1 MKQIRWSEH
10 AVENL
15 GEREIDRSE
24 ADLTIQ
30 KPEVIVPGPPAREVY
45 MRRYFDRVLQQEMLM
60 RMVLEQTES
69 ENVVVTVYKTSQI
82 ARYLKG
88 IQR

>member
-1 MKQIRWSEH
+1 MKPIRWAEH

-15 GEREIDRSE
+15 AEREIDRSE
-24 ADLTIQ
+24 ADLTLQ
-30 KPEVIVPGPPAREVY
+30 KPEVIVPDPPAREAY

-69 ENVVVTVYKTSQI
+69 ENVVVTVYKTSRI

-88 IQR
+88 LKR

>member
-1 MKQIRWSEH
+1 MNPIRWAEH

-15 GEREIDRSE
+15 AEREIDRSDVE
-24 ADLTIQ
+24 ATLHE
-30 KPEVIVPGPPAREVY
+30 PELVVPDAPVREVY

-60 RMVLEQTES
+60 RVVVEQTES
-69 ENVVVTVYKTSQI
+69 ETVVVTVYKTSQI

-88 IQR
+88 IPR

>member
-1 MKQIRWSEH
+1 MKPIRWAEH

-24 ADLTIQ
+24 VDLTLQ
-30 KPEVIVPGPPAREVY
+30 NPEVLVPDPPAREVY
-45 MRRYFDRVLQQEMLM
+45 MRRYFDQVLQQEMLM
-60 RMVLEQTES
+60 CLVVEQTES
-69 ENVVVTVYKTSQI
+69 ESVVVTVYKSFQI

-88 IQR
+88 IQL

>member
-1 MKQIRWSEH
+1 MNQVRWSEH

-24 ADLTIQ
+24 VELTLRN
-30 KPEVIVPGPPAREVY
+30 PEDIVPDPPAREVY
-45 MRRYFDRVLQQEMLM
+45 MRRYFDRVLQQEMPM
-60 RMVLEQTES
+60 RLVVEQTES
-69 ENVVVTVYKTSQI
+69 ESVVVTVYKTSQI

>member
-1 MKQIRWSEH
+1 MKPIRWAEH

-24 ADLTIQ
+24 ADLTLQ
-30 KPEVIVPGPPAREVY
+30 NPEVIVPDPPGREVY

-60 RMVLEQTES
+60 RVVLEQTES
-69 ENVVVTVYKTSQI
+69 EYVVVTVYKTSQI
-82 ARYLKG
+82 TRYLKG
-88 IQR
+88 LKR

>member
-1 MKQIRWSEH
+1 MNQIRWSEH

-24 ADLTIQ
+24 VELTLRN
-30 KPEVIVPGPPAREVY
+30 PEVIVPDPPAREVY

-60 RMVLEQTES
+60 RLVVEQTES
-69 ENVVVTVYKTSQI
+69 ESVVVTVYKTSQI
-82 ARYLKG
+82 ERYWKAG
-88 IQR
+88 QP

>member
-24 ADLTIQ
+24 ADLTLQ
-30 KPEVIVPGPPAREVY
+30 KPEVIVPDPPAREVY